1 MYQMWTI
8 YSRVSGD
15 QDYRQVRITFFLKK
29 AHDDA
34 TERLEQIMQS
44 RSCCKYRGRI
54 DIDFRSREKD
64 HGYISYDEGI
74 TVTSISLPSCLFK
87 TRLRGRLG

>member
-1 MYQMWTI
+1 M
-8 YSRVSGD
+8 SD
-15 QDYRQVRITFFLKK
+15 KDYRQVRITFFFK

-34 TERLEQIMQS
+34 TEHLEQITMS
-44 RSCCKYRGRI
+44 GSCYKYRGGI
-54 DIDFRSREKD
+54 DIDIGSREKD
-64 HGYISYDEGI
+64 HGYMSYDEGI